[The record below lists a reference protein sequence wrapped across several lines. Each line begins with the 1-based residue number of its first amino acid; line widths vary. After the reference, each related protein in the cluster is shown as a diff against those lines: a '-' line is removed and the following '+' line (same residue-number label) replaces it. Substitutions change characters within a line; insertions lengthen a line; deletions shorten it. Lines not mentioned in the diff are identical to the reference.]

1 MNVSHLLQRAAGG
14 ALYRAHLVLGTDRG
28 AQNERGFVTA
38 VQRGCSGGARDFA
51 CLAAD

>member
-1 MNVSHLLQRAAGG
+1 MNVPHLLQRAAGV
-14 ALYRAHLVLGTDRG
+14 APYRAHLVLGTDRG

-38 VQRGCSGGARDFA
+38 VQRGCSGGARDFV